1 MKLDKF
7 EEMLNSAI
15 GYLDN
20 YITARAIRDLGY
32 NLHFY
37 NETLGHNNVD
47 DQPVKWKG
55 LVGLEDTKIYLTVF
69 DGTVNPNITRAD
81 LLRLYKP
88 FLKELHKIAINTRY
102 GLNCYVPEAV
112 SDAVMDTDCLK
123 PGRYPWVPSKNQ
135 LGLKG
140 GMTYIDESFKNNIIM
155 EDTYMIYTLMNRPNH
170 RGGTNYLMTV
180 EPKKIHF
187 NGPATI
193 VEWNDGTKTV
203 VKCQKGDTFDPMT
216 GVAMCCMKK
225 MLGTNASG
233 SNYLNDVSKLIDEAW
248 EAKNKRYEK
257 KEKAL
262 KQKKETNDVSDPDW
276 NVIAEKLD
284 RDFRDKAIDMLLNAI
299 DNTPDNFDSED
310 KHD

>member
-1 MKLDKF
+1 MKLDEF
-7 EEMLNSAI
+7 EKMLNSAI
-15 GYLDN
+15 GYLDK
-20 YITARAIRDLGY
+20 YITARAIRELRYD
-32 NLHFY
+32 LHFY
-37 NETLGHNNVD
+37 NETWGHNDTD
-47 DQPVKWKG
+47 DQPVKWRG
-55 LVGLEDTKIYLTVF
+55 IVGLEGVSNSYITVF
-69 DGTVNPNITRAD
+69 DGTVSPNITMAD

-88 FLKELHKIAINTRY
+88 FLKELHKLAINSRY
-102 GLNCYVPEAV
+102 GLTSCMPADVITAV
-112 SDAVMDTDCLK
+112 NDAASSTSLPFNSVMGVMGAYNT
-123 PGRYPWVPSKNQ
+123 
-135 LGLKG
+135 
-140 GMTYIDESFKNNIIM
+140 IM
-155 EDTYMIYTLMNRPNH
+155 EDTDMTYVVQNKPNF

-216 GVAMCCMKK
+216 GVAMACMKK

-233 SNYLNDVSKLIDEAW
+233 SNYLNGVSKLIDEAW

-276 NVIAEKLD
+276 SVIAEKLD
-284 RDFRDKAIDMLLNAI
+284 KDFRDKAIDMLLNAV
-299 DNTPDNFDSED
+299 DNMHDNFDSEG

>member
-1 MKLDKF
+1 MKLDEF
-7 EEMLNSAI
+7 EKMLNSAI

-37 NETLGHNNVD
+37 NETWGHNNTD
-47 DQPVKWKG
+47 DQPVKWRG
-55 LVGLEDTKIYLTVF
+55 LLGLEDTKIYLAVF
-69 DGTVNPNITRAD
+69 DGTVSPNITRAD

-88 FLKELHKIAINTRY
+88 FLKGLHKLAINSRY
-102 GLNCYVPEAV
+102 GLNSCMPADVITAV
-112 SDAVMDTDCLK
+112 NDATSSTSLPFNSVMGVMGAYNT
-123 PGRYPWVPSKNQ
+123 
-135 LGLKG
+135 
-140 GMTYIDESFKNNIIM
+140 IM
-155 EDTYMIYTLMNRPNH
+155 EDTDMTYVLLNKKNS
-170 RGGTNYLMTV
+170 RGGTNYLTTV

-233 SNYLNDVSKLIDEAW
+233 SNYLNGVSKLIDEAW

-262 KQKKETNDVSDPDW
+262 KQKKETEDVNDPDW

-284 RDFRDKAIDMLLNAI
+284 KGFDKAIDMLINAV
-299 DNTPDNFDSED
+299 DNMHDNFDQED

>member
-1 MKLDKF
+1 MKLNDF

-15 GYLDN
+15 GYLDK
-20 YITARAIRDLGY
+20 YITARAIRELGY

-37 NETLGHNNVD
+37 NETLGHNNTD

-69 DGTVNPNITRAD
+69 DGTVSPNITRAD

-102 GLNCYVPEAV
+102 GLTSCMPATAL
-112 SDAVMDTDCLK
+112 DA
-123 PGRYPWVPSKNQ
+123 N
-135 LGLKG
+135 
-140 GMTYIDESFKNNIIM
+140 TYIM
-155 EDTYMIYTLMNRPNH
+155 EDTDMTYLLMNKPNF

-187 NGPATI
+187 NGPATV

-248 EAKNKRYEK
+248 AAKNKRYEK

-284 RDFRDKAIDMLLNAI
+284 KDFRDKAIDMLLNAI